1 MEIVSPDALD
11 VVSRRAYT
19 AFRRIGKVLEYNP
32 TEFVEGRIYVNGW
45 PALVTVEWRPH
56 RDGERVCV
64 DIAASSNDELNRAAD
79 EAMYRFASEFKSTRD
94 GNIDLPN
101 ARPGLPSGKAVGWA
115 LLALLL
121 TAALAAFLLGL
132 PPFAS

>member
-1 MEIVSPDALD
+1 MEIVTPDAAD
-11 VVSRRAYT
+11 VVSKRVYV

-56 RDGERVCV
+56 RDGKHVCV
-64 DIAASSNDELNRAAD
+64 DIAATSNDQLNRAAD
-79 EAMYRFASEFKSTRD
+79 EAMYRFAHEFTSTRD
-94 GNIDLPN
+94 SDFDLPN
-101 ARPGLPSGKAVGWA
+101 ARPRLPSGKAVGWT